1 MKQGAL
7 LARLDDADYKQ
18 KVRIDEAGVRVRE
31 SNLALT
37 LAGTREQEVKA
48 SQQSVLDAQADLE
61 QKKLDNDRAQH
72 LFAKDEV
79 SAQDR
84 DLAATALKRAE
95 ATFKAAQQRYNEAV
109 EGSRK
114 EDIAIARANLNEANA
129 NLGLSRVNL
138 DYTTLRAPSAGVIT
152 VRQAEIGEVVSPG
165 SPVVTLADLDH
176 IWLRAYIAETD
187 LGRIHWGQ
195 EATVTTDTYPG
206 KQYHG
211 RISFISSSA
220 EFTPKSVQTYK
231 ERVTLVYRIK
241 IDIDNP
247 NHELKPGMPAD
258 AHIDLAAAGPDV
270 HNDCSGAG
278 KAMMDQLTH
287 AIVAEGLTKSF
298 PGVRAVDALSF
309 DVGAGEIF
317 GLVGPDGAG
326 KTTTLRMLAG
336 IMPPDA
342 GRATVGGFDVVRDP
356 EGAKH
361 ALSYMPQRFGLY
373 EDLTVD
379 ENIRFYADLFGV
391 EKRNAKTAPCNCF
404 RQQV

>member
-1 MKQGAL
+1 MKRVIPVLILLAAAIAAGVFFYPRLVKKPAPANQLTLSGNIEAHESLVGFKVEGRIVDLPIEEGQQIEQGTL

-31 SNLALT
+31 SDLALT

-48 SQQSVLDAQADLE
+48 SRQSMLDAQADLDE
-61 QKKLDNDRAQH
+61 KKIDDNRTRQ
-72 LFAKDEV
+72 LFSKDEV

-114 EDIAIARANLNEANA
+114 EDIAIARANLSEANA
-129 NLGLSRVNL
+129 NLGLSQVNL

-152 VRQAEIGEVVSPG
+152 VRQAEIGEVVAPG

-187 LGRIHWGQ
+187 LGKIHWGQ
-195 EATVTTDTYPG
+195 EATITTDTYPG

-220 EFTPKSVQTYK
+220 EFTPKSVQTYT

-258 AHIDLAAAGPDV
+258 AHIVLASYKPEA
-270 HNDCSGAG
+270 
-278 KAMMDQLTH
+278 Q
-287 AIVAEGLTKSF
+287 
-298 PGVRAVDALSF
+298 
-309 DVGAGEIF
+309 
-317 GLVGPDGAG
+317 
-326 KTTTLRMLAG
+326 TTVSA
-336 IMPPDA
+336 P
-342 GRATVGGFDVVRDP
+342 
-356 EGAKH
+356 AK
-361 ALSYMPQRFGLY
+361 
-373 EDLTVD
+373 
-379 ENIRFYADLFGV
+379 
-391 EKRNAKTAPCNCF
+391 
-404 RQQV
+404 